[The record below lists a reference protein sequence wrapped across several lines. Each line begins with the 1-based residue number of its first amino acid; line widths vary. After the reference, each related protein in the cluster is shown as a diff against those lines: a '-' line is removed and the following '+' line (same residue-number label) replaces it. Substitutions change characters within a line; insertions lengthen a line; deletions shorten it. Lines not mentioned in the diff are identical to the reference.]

1 MTLKNVLDLPE
12 VDLIKL
18 LRSVQ
23 RDNRTSGALGMQI
36 DAKCSDVPTL
46 SSILA
51 ACVSYPTSDAALR
64 LTIREQLNDP
74 ESIVPILTILDD
86 WLAELSSH
94 ETGFILDA
102 NAAGNEPSVV
112 APAEPHLR
120 KAEIPT
126 LDKVRPKL
134 LLNTFIDNN
143 YKRSWPF

>member
-1 MTLKNVLDLPE
+1 ME
-12 VDLIKL
+12 
-18 LRSVQ
+18 
-23 RDNRTSGALGMQI
+23 I
-36 DAKCSDVPTL
+36 DAKCPDVPTL

-74 ESIVPILTILDD
+74 ESIVPILIILDG

-102 NAAGNEPSVV
+102 NAARNEPSVV
-112 APAEPHLR
+112 AAAESHLR
-120 KAEIPT
+120 NVEIPP